1 MLADISSVDAIYIV
15 CGRTDMRK
23 SIDGLCAIIQE
34 QFSMEIDHALFL
46 FCGRK
51 CDRIKAILKEPD
63 GIVMIYKRLTAQ
75 GSYRWARNKSEVR
88 NLTWREFDWL
98 MSGIDIE
105 QPKAIKA
112 TSVSYTHLEIKTS
125 CVRIK
130 YADGYHIDFAV
141 YRRHYDS
148 ENECWIYEHAGS
160 DWSESCLLYT
170 SRCV

>member
-1 MLADISSVDAIYIV
+1 MLADISNVDAIYIV

-34 QFSMEIDHALFL
+34 QFSMEFHLLLTLLFLFQYLMIMHGNYHSLYL

-75 GSYRWARNKSEVR
+75 GSYRWPRDKSEVR

-105 QPKAIKA
+105 QPKAIK
-112 TSVSYTHLEIKTS
+112 TT
-125 CVRIK
+125 
-130 YADGYHIDFAV
+130 
-141 YRRHYDS
+141 
-148 ENECWIYEHAGS
+148 
-160 DWSESCLLYT
+160 
-170 SRCV
+170 

>member
-1 MLADISSVDAIYIV
+1 MTLAGTRPPTVDEWEKYELHHRSRMSTKPGITGMWQVSGRSDITDFEEVVRLDTEYIEHW
-15 CGRTDMRK
+15 TMRK

-46 FCGRK
+46 FCGRR

-75 GSYRWARNKSEVR
+75 GSYRWPRNKSEVR

-112 TSVSYTHLEIKTS
+112 T
-125 CVRIK
+125 
-130 YADGYHIDFAV
+130 
-141 YRRHYDS
+141 
-148 ENECWIYEHAGS
+148 
-160 DWSESCLLYT
+160 
-170 SRCV
+170 

>member
-23 SIDGLCAIIQE
+23 SIDGLCAIIQD

-75 GSYRWARNKSEVR
+75 GSYRWPRDRSEVR
-88 NLTWREFDWL
+88 NLTWREFYWL

-105 QPKAIKA
+105 QPKAIRPHDFRGKRCIKKA
-112 TSVSYTHLEIKTS
+112 LHSRY
-125 CVRIK
+125 
-130 YADGYHIDFAV
+130 F
-141 YRRHYDS
+141 RHFQVLK
-148 ENECWIYEHAGS
+148 NRQGF
-160 DWSESCLLYT
+160 
-170 SRCV
+170 RF

>member
-1 MLADISSVDAIYIV
+1 
-15 CGRTDMRK
+15 MRK

-51 CDRIKAILKEPD
+51 CDRIKAILKESD

-75 GSYRWARNKSEVR
+75 GSYRWPRNKSEVR

-112 TSVSYTHLEIKTS
+112 T
-125 CVRIK
+125 
-130 YADGYHIDFAV
+130 
-141 YRRHYDS
+141 
-148 ENECWIYEHAGS
+148 
-160 DWSESCLLYT
+160 
-170 SRCV
+170 